1 MPNPNPNPTLVSKA
15 AGAIQERR
23 GSTDEALDLYA
34 RALRSDPRHAPSWVS
49 ASLLLQRRRKEG
61 AARRCL
67 DLALACAP
75 RSYYVWQVR
84 WLGEWRCGSG
94 RG

>member
-1 MPNPNPNPTLVSKA
+1 MSQA

-23 GSTDEALDLYA
+23 GNTDEALDLYA

-75 RSYYVWQVR
+75 RSYYVWQV
-84 WLGEWRCGSG
+84 SG
-94 RG
+94 